1 MSLSLFDSK
10 AQAVRA
16 FAPIVPGQVG
26 IYLCGPTVQGAPH
39 VGHLRS
45 ALVYDQLR
53 RWLTVRGHNV
63 TVVRNVTDIDDK
75 VLDNAKA
82 TGEEWWAL
90 AYRFEIEFN
99 RAYSALEILAPTYEP
114 RATAAIPEMIE
125 IIQRLIANGYA
136 YVADDGSANVY
147 FSASKWADYGE
158 LTNQRITNMV
168 SAAQDLTGED
178 SAGESDTRVKREP
191 QDFALWKAHK
201 AGEPE
206 SASWNAPFGAGQG
219 KGRPGWHIEC
229 SAMSTKYLGTK
240 FDIHGGGLD
249 LRFPHHENELAQS
262 RAAGDE
268 FANYWL
274 HNGLVNVS
282 GQKMSKSLGN
292 SIFASDLLASGR
304 GIAVRYYL
312 GSAHYRSVLDYHEG
326 VLDEAESAI
335 SRIETFIDRATRKL
349 AGTKYAVAVSSVKLS
364 ADLLSVLPAEFVA
377 AMDDDLAIPAAI
389 GALHEG
395 VRAGNSSLD
404 SEDLEATS
412 KTLIAVNA
420 MTEVLG
426 INPATWA
433 AASHS
438 GKTGGAAKDEALE
451 ALVISLIAERD
462 AARAAKDFA
471 RSDAIR
477 DQLKAAGIVLEDTAD
492 ETHWSVS

>member
-53 RWLTVRGHNV
+53 RWLTVRGNNV
-63 TVVRNVTDIDDK
+63 TLVRNVTDIDDK
-75 VLDNAKA
+75 VLDNAKL
-82 TGEEWWAL
+82 TGEQWWAL

-99 RAYSALEILAPTYEP
+99 RAYSALGILAPTYEP

-125 IIQRLIANGYA
+125 IIQRLIANGHA

-147 FSASKWADYGE
+147 FAAGKWANYGE
-158 LTNQRITNMV
+158 LTNQRITDMDP
-168 SAAQDLTGED
+168 ADDADPRG
-178 SAGESDTRVKREP
+178 KRESH
-191 QDFALWKAHK
+191 DFALWKAHK
-201 AGEPE
+201 QGEPE
-206 SASWNAPFGAGQG
+206 SASWQTPFGV
-219 KGRPGWHIEC
+219 GRPGWHIEC
-229 SAMSTKYLGTK
+229 SAMSTKYLGSK

-292 SIFASDLLASGR
+292 SIFASDLLAAGR

-335 SRIETFIDRATRKL
+335 SRIETFIDRANRRL
-349 AGTKYAVAVSSVKLS
+349 ADTKFAVSQELPS
-364 ADLLSVLPAEFVA
+364 DLISVLPAEFIK
-377 AMDDDLAIPAAI
+377 AMDDDLAIPAAL
-389 GALHEG
+389 GALHET
-395 VRAGNSSLD
+395 VRGGNSSLD
-404 SEDLEATS
+404 AEDLAATA
-412 KTLIAVNA
+412 KALLEVLA

-426 INPATWA
+426 INPQAWS
-433 AASHS
+433 AASPN
-438 GKTGGAAKDEALE
+438 AAKDEALE

-477 DQLKAAGIVLEDTAD
+477 DQLKAAGIVLEDAAD
-492 ETHWSVS
+492 GTHWSVS

>member
-10 AQAVRA
+10 TQAVRA
-16 FAPIVPGQVG
+16 FSPIVPGQVG

-53 RWLTVRGHNV
+53 RWLTVRGNNV
-63 TVVRNVTDIDDK
+63 TLVRNVTDIDDK
-75 VLDNAKA
+75 VLDNAKL

-99 RAYSALEILAPTYEP
+99 RAYSALGILAPTYEP
-114 RATAAIPEMIE
+114 RATAAIPEMIA
-125 IIQRLIANGYA
+125 IIERLIANGYA

-147 FSASKWADYGE
+147 FAAGKWADYGE
-158 LTNQRITNMV
+158 LTNQRITDMENTDD
-168 SAAQDLTGED
+168 ADPRG
-178 SAGESDTRVKREP
+178 KREAH
-191 QDFALWKAHK
+191 DFALWKAHK
-201 AGEPE
+201 SGEPE
-206 SASWNAPFGAGQG
+206 SAAWQTPFGANQG

-229 SAMSTKYLGTK
+229 SAMSTKYLGSQ

-292 SIFASDLLASGR
+292 SIFASDLLAAGR

-326 VLDEAESAI
+326 VLDEAESAV
-335 SRIETFIDRATRKL
+335 SRIETFIERATRRL
-349 AGTKYAVAVSSVKLS
+349 VDTKFAASPVA
-364 ADLLSVLPAEFVA
+364 AEQLLSVLPVEFVS
-377 AMDDDLAIPAAI
+377 AMDDDLAIPAAL
-389 GALHEG
+389 GALHET

-404 SEDLEATS
+404 AEDLAATAQAL
-412 KTLIAVNA
+412 TAVHA

-426 INPATWA
+426 INPAAWA
-433 AASHS
+433 ATSPS
-438 GKTGGAAKDEALE
+438 AAKDDALE
-451 ALVISLIAERD
+451 ALVVSLIAERD

-477 DQLKAAGIVLEDTAD
+477 DQLKAAGIVLEDAAD
-492 ETHWSVS
+492 GTHWSVS

>member
-16 FAPIVPGQVG
+16 FSPIVAGQVG

-53 RWLTVRGHNV
+53 RWLSVRGNDV
-63 TVVRNVTDIDDK
+63 TLVRNVTDIDDK
-75 VLDNAKA
+75 VLDNAKIS
-82 TGEEWWAL
+82 GEEWWAL
-90 AYRFEIEFN
+90 AYRYEIDFN
-99 RAYSALEILAPTYEP
+99 RAYSALGILSPTYEP

-125 IIQRLIANGYA
+125 LIQRLIDKGYA
-136 YVADDGSANVY
+136 YIAEDGSANV
-147 FSASKWADYGE
+147 FFTASKWAKYGE
-158 LTNQRITNMV
+158 LTNQKLTDME
-168 SAAQDLTGED
+168 SADD
-178 SAGESDTRVKREP
+178 SGSEKLGKREP

-201 AGEPE
+201 TGEPE
-206 SASWNAPFGAGQG
+206 SASWNTPFGA
-219 KGRPGWHIEC
+219 GRPGWHIEC
-229 SAMSTKYLGTK
+229 SAMSTKYLGTH

-262 RAAGDE
+262 SAAGDE

-292 SIFASDLLASGR
+292 SIFADDLLAAGR

-326 VLDEAESAI
+326 VLEEAESAV
-335 SRIETFIDRATRKL
+335 SRIETFIERATRRL
-349 AGTKYAVAVSSVKLS
+349 AETKFAAAPLRVKKAS
-364 ADLLSVLPAEFVA
+364 ELLAHLPADFVT
-377 AMDDDLAIPAAI
+377 AMDEDLAVPAAI
-389 GALHEG
+389 AALHET

-404 SEDLEATS
+404 AEDLEATS
-412 KTLIAVNA
+412 KALLQVQA

-426 INPATWA
+426 INPLTWNATGN
-433 AASHS
+433 STDS
-438 GKTGGAAKDEALE
+438 AKDQALE
-451 ALVISLIAERD
+451 DLVTSLIAERD
-462 AARAAKDFA
+462 AARADKDFA

-477 DQLKAAGIVLEDTAD
+477 DQLKAAGIVLEDAAD
-492 ETHWSVS
+492 GTHWSVS